1 MSSVIHVAPG
11 WAGHHQTILSA
22 ASAAPP
28 GATIVL
34 APGDYH
40 EGIRIFTALRIVP
53 ARGSGTVRWSS
64 GQGPV
69 LQVSGGTVAVSG
81 LQLTVTDRNSG
92 GIMVEG
98 GDLTLEDC
106 EVQAAG
112 TAVYVSAGRVTVR
125 RCGIRSS
132 EANGVQVVDAA
143 GLVDQCVIGPVG
155 SGVVA
160 DGSAVDVTGCT
171 VRDSRGNGLYWRNGA
186 TGTCSDLDVTG
197 SRLPAIAV
205 ESGARPTIRRARLHD
220 LPGQAIM
227 VSAAAGVFEDCSVER
242 SASDTAIHLRER
254 ATSHFDDLRLT
265 GVATGISVL
274 SGAAP
279 TMRRVTVTGGTGQA
293 LAVADAGGVYS
304 HLTVTDLRTSLPAVG
319 VGGSASEVRLEAVR
333 ISGVRTAVGVQDGAV
348 TVHDLTVEGAAD
360 IGLVTIGARL
370 TGTDLRISGTPL
382 GLVAEQ
388 TRLSV
393 SGAVVTGGKSGLVV
407 GEGCTGDLI
416 RVASTGHR
424 ATGMFFTDCGAL
436 AVTECTATGN
446 GDDVVLSGTPRVTF
460 TGHTGPLP
468 EPDGPEPGG
477 PDSGPGRPS
486 APDQPVTS
494 LDVALAELDAMIGL
508 GHVKTE
514 IRRLADLIEHQ
525 RRREAQGLPRGVTHR
540 HLIFAGPPGTGKT
553 EVARRY
559 AAIASA
565 LGVIRRNHVEEVDR
579 STLVGSVI
587 GETEKLSRAAFQRAR
602 GGVLF
607 IDEAYALAADDSS
620 SRDFGRH
627 AVETIMK
634 LMEDHRDDTVV
645 IAAGYPN
652 EMRKLMDSNPGL
664 RSRFGATIDF
674 PNYTPAE
681 LVAIVTKFAA
691 DEEYTVPADTAVA
704 LTTAL
709 SQLART
715 PGFANARAARQ
726 VFHDMRQSLA
736 DRTIKED
743 ARDRESLTALRP
755 EDVAAAGRAAGI
767 AVGVGVVDQEE
778 VSRLLA
784 ELDALVGLA
793 EAKQEVA
800 TLVAQVELAQH
811 RAAHGMAVQPLSRH
825 LIFTGPPGTGKTSV
839 ARLYGRLLAAL
850 GVLANGA
857 IVEVGQADLV
867 AGFVGQTALKTR
879 ARFSEARGGVL
890 FIDEAYSLTPHD
902 GPGSDFGREAIETL
916 IKLMEDHRDE
926 VVVVAAGYPDEMSRF
941 LAANTGLASR
951 FRPPITFAPHTDDDL
966 LEIFTRMA
974 EEQDYTIAPE
984 TRTALRDHLAGLPR
998 DRGFGNARAMRQ
1010 ILELATGRQAL
1021 RLRGATV
1028 TREALTTLLPED
1040 VVAP

>member
-1 MSSVIHVAPG
+1 MSSVVHVAPG

-28 GATIVL
+28 GSTIVL

-40 EGIRIFTALRIVP
+40 EGIRIFATLRIVP
-53 ARGSGTVRWSS
+53 AQGSGTVRWSA

-69 LQVSGGTVAVSG
+69 LEVTGGTVTVAG
-81 LQLTVTDRNSG
+81 LRITATDRGSG
-92 GIMVEG
+92 AIMVGG

-112 TAVYVSAGRVTVR
+112 TAVYISAGRAAVR
-125 RCGIRSS
+125 RCTLRSS
-132 EANGVQVVDAA
+132 EANGVHVVGAA
-143 GLVDQCVIGPVG
+143 ALVDHCTIGPAG

-160 DGSAVDVTGCT
+160 EGGAVDVTGCT
-171 VRDSRGNGLYWRNGA
+171 VRDVRGSGLYWLAGA
-186 TGTCSDLDVTG
+186 TGTCSDVDVTG
-197 SRLPAIAV
+197 SRQPAIGV
-205 ESGARPTIRRARLHD
+205 ESGARPTFRRARLHD

-227 VSAAAGVFEDCSVER
+227 VSDAAPAFEDCVVER
-242 SASDTAIHLRER
+242 AGADTAIHIRGR
-254 ATSHFDDLRLT
+254 ATPRFDDLRLT
-265 GVATGISVL
+265 GVATGVSVL

-279 TMRRVTVTGGTGQA
+279 SMRRITVTGGTGPA
-293 LAVADAGGVYS
+293 LAVADAGGSYTN
-304 HLTVTDLRTSLPAVG
+304 LTVTGLRTSLPAVSVLG
-319 VGGSASEVRLEAVR
+319 PDCDVRLEGAR
-333 ISGVRTAVGVQDGAV
+333 ISDVRTAVAVQDATVTLRDLAV
-348 TVHDLTVEGAAD
+348 ESATDTGVLA
-360 IGLVTIGARL
+360 IGARL
-370 TGTDLRISGTPL
+370 TGQDLRVTGTPS
-382 GLVAEQ
+382 GLVAERA
-388 TRLSV
+388 RLTLA
-393 SGAVVTGGKSGLVV
+393 GAVVSGGESGLVL
-407 GEGCTGDLI
+407 GKGCTGDLT
-416 RVASTGHR
+416 RVAVTDNSG
-424 ATGMFFTDCGAL
+424 TGMLFAECGAMT
-436 AVTECTATGN
+436 VTGCTATGN
-446 GDDVVLSGTPRVTF
+446 GDDVVLAGTPRVTF

-468 EPDGPEPGG
+468 DSGPEPGTVR
-477 PDSGPGRPS
+477 RP
-486 APDQPVTS
+486 ADDPPVTS
-494 LDVALAELDAMIGL
+494 MEVALARLDAMIGL
-508 GHVKTE
+508 GNVKTE

-525 RRREAQGLPRGVTHR
+525 RRREAQGLRRGTTHR

-565 LGVIRRNHVEEVDR
+565 LGVIKRNHVEEVDR
-579 STLVGSVI
+579 STLVGALI

-607 IDEAYALAADDSS
+607 IDEAYALTADDGGG
-620 SRDFGRH
+620 RDFGRH

-652 EMRKLMDSNPGL
+652 EMRRLMDSNPGL

-681 LVAIVTKFAA
+681 LVAIVEKFAA
-691 DEEYTVPADTAVA
+691 DEEYEVPPDTRLA

-709 SQLART
+709 SQLARA

-743 ARDRESLTALRP
+743 ARDRASLTTLRP

-767 AVGVGVVDQEE
+767 AVGVGVVDTEE
-778 VSRLLA
+778 VTHLLA

-793 EAKQEVA
+793 EVKQEVA

-839 ARLYGRLLAAL
+839 ARIYSRLLAAL
-850 GVLANGA
+850 GVLANGTV
-857 IVEVGQADLV
+857 VEASQSDLV

-890 FIDEAYSLTPHD
+890 FIDEAYSLTPHE
-902 GPGSDFGREAIETL
+902 GPGSDFGREAIDTL

-926 VVVVAAGYPDEMSRF
+926 VVVVVAGYPDEMSRF

-951 FRPPITFAPHTDDDL
+951 FRPPIEFASHTDDDL
-966 LEIFTRMA
+966 VEIFTRMA
-974 EEQDYTIAPE
+974 EQQDYTIAPE
-984 TRTALRDHLAGLPR
+984 TLAALRTRLSGLPR

-1021 RLRGATV
+1021 RLRGETV

-1040 VVAP
+1040 VAAP